1 MPSATATRTLTSKV
15 SSFPRWL
22 GWLALA
28 VVIVIIGVAGT
39 RLLQG
44 PHLIGRVTVVNP
56 SKYAV
61 EVEIADAKRD
71 GWTLLGTT
79 PPKSSSSVDDVV
91 DQGDTWVFRVHAQG
105 VSGGDFVTSRD
116 QLARSRWRVT
126 IPSAVIDRLAAQNIA
141 PSPTTGFGAA

>member
-15 SSFPRWL
+15 PSFPRWL
-22 GWLALA
+22 GWLGLA

-44 PHLIGRVTVVNP
+44 PHLIRRVTVANP

-61 EVEIADAKRD
+61 EVEIADARRD

-79 PPKSSSSVDDVV
+79 PPKSSSNIDDVI
-91 DQGDTWVFRVHAQG
+91 DQGATWVFRVHAQG
-105 VSGGDFVTSRD
+105 VSGGDFVASRA
-116 QLARSRWRVT
+116 LLIRSHWRVT
-126 IPSAVIDRLAAQNIA
+126 IPPEVIDRLTAQNIA
-141 PSPTTGFGAA
+141 PSPTTGFGAT